1 MSVTRGA
8 TVAASAMLLVALAGC
23 AGNAGTTQAEA
34 ELHQERTSRDSAHD
48 VAAADVQGKRLA
60 EQAQANAAA
69 AVGTTVGTDAA
80 DAQGAR
86 LAGYAASL
94 AESGRAFVA
103 PDRATWAEHRGVD
116 D

>member
-1 MSVTRGA
+1 MMSVTRGA
-8 TVAASAMLLVALAGC
+8 AVAASAMLLVALAGC
-23 AGNAGTTQAEA
+23 AGSAGSTEA
-34 ELHQERTSRDSAHD
+34 ELHQDRTSRDSAHD

-86 LAGYAASL
+86 LTGYAASL
-94 AESGRAFVA
+94 AESGHTFVA
-103 PDRATWAEHRGVD
+103 PDRSSWAEHRGID